1 MIEIRNLLFQPLT
14 FQLAGEQRGLHLRS
28 RQRKLVDDAQVSD
41 EIRVAAKRGFVALA
55 ELEQPDQPETQPA
68 ASEEV
73 ITTAE
78 AVAQPSAEPTAQESV
93 QAPDEAATTSE
104 DGGSGPEPEAT
115 EQPVETTD
123 ETRSRKRR

>member
-14 FQLAGEQRGLHLRS
+14 FQLAGEQRGLHLGS
-28 RQRKLVDDAQVSD
+28 RQRKLVDDVQVSE
-41 EIRVAAKRGFVALA
+41 EIHTAAKRGFVALTI
-55 ELEQPDQPETQPA
+55 LEQPDQPEAQ
-68 ASEEV
+68 SEDV
-73 ITTAE
+73 VTTPE
-78 AVAQPSAEPTAQESV
+78 PIAQPSVKPVADEPV

-104 DGGSGPEPEAT
+104 DGGSGSEPDAT